1 MGTPLPVVDRLQQ
14 LAVPYNAFHE
24 GNCFRKIKSVP
35 TALAAR
41 VTRQISVGLGSSQ
54 SIVSCEPPLRVWSEA
69 RTKGS
74 LM

>member
-1 MGTPLPVVDRLQQ
+1 MGTPLPVVDRLLEQ
-14 LAVPYNAFHE
+14 LAMPYNAFHE
-24 GNCFRKIKSVP
+24 GNCFRKIKSV
-35 TALAAR
+35 